1 MTCFYNTNA
10 HHHHWWY
17 RISQEQWLSSFF
29 YHVRGYWK
37 GVVDGQR
44 VETRGLEFI
53 ALHHQM
59 EMVAKRQSERT
70 KQVCK

>member
-1 MTCFYNTNA
+1 MYTIIIGGTGFPKNNG
-10 HHHHWWY
+10 
-17 RISQEQWLSSFF
+17 FPF

-37 GVVDGQR
+37 GVVDRCPAQL
-44 VETRGLEFI
+44 VETRELEFI

-59 EMVAKRQSERT
+59 EMVAKRQSERM